1 MASLGK
7 KILSAFVDMDDSTP
21 TEPAP
26 AATQHVSRPH
36 TAVPQA
42 PPAGT
47 DNGSSKFS
55 EHFNRLFA
63 DANLPGPD
71 YYEFWKMTEAMQ
83 AIADEKARFC
93 AAFAGLQVQGL
104 DKQKLLSSAQ
114 QYLQILEA
122 DAAAFNN
129 TIDQTLLEK
138 VQSRKKEMAG
148 TQEKI
153 QQLSQEI
160 IRLQQH
166 TEVLTQEIA
175 ANEAKIESSTAG
187 YATALAASKNKILQN
202 IDKIYTH
209 IS

>member
-7 KILSAFVDMDDSTP
+7 KILSAFVDLDHSTQP
-21 TEPAP
+21 EPAP
-26 AATQHVSRPH
+26 AATQQVSRPH
-36 TAVPQA
+36 TAAPQA

-47 DNGSSKFS
+47 DTGSSKFS

-71 YYEFWKMTEAMQ
+71 YYEFSKMTEAMQ

-122 DAAAFNN
+122 DAVAFHQ
-129 TIDQTLLEK
+129 TIDQALLEK
-138 VQSRKKEMAG
+138 VQTRKKEMAEA
-148 TQEKI
+148 QERI
-153 QQLSQEI
+153 QRLSQ
-160 IRLQQH
+160 
-166 TEVLTQEIA
+166 
-175 ANEAKIESSTAG
+175 
-187 YATALAASKNKILQN
+187 
-202 IDKIYTH
+202 
-209 IS
+209 